1 MVTVG
6 NSSPGNKGGAKKETT
21 KEVKETKKGK

>member
-6 NSSPGNKGGAKKETT
+6 NSSPGNKGAKKETT